1 MSLDWFELAIGTTAA
16 IAFLAV
22 WSEKNAPEVL
32 ALVAEGATEMIVLN
46 AEIVGTVNEFY
57 DVFKA
62 AWENRT
68 NIWER
73 LNNYPNYNRDKIEKM
88 KENPWDYE

>member
-1 MSLDWFELAIGTTAA
+1 
-16 IAFLAV
+16 
-22 WSEKNAPEVL
+22 
-32 ALVAEGATEMIVLN
+32 MIVLN

-88 KENPWDYE
+88 KENPWDYEQEQRVCRLSELLLSDY